1 MKQNYLLCGK
11 VVNTH
16 GVRGALKVE
25 HYCDSSEIF
34 AAIKTVFLK
43 KGEEYAPYPVRR
55 AVRFGRMMLLELE
68 GVNSLETAVDFKNR
82 ELFAKREDI
91 PIGEHAVFLS
101 DLFGAPVVDANTGRV
116 YGSVLDIQESPAAHL
131 FVVKTEDG
139 KEVLLPD
146 VPAFIK
152 SADSEKGLM
161 ITPIEGFFS

>member
-116 YGSVLDIQESPAAHL
+116 
-131 FVVKTEDG
+131 TE
-139 KEVLLPD
+139 VSSIYRNLLPLTSSLSK
-146 VPAFIK
+146 PRMGK
-152 SADSEKGLM
+152 R
-161 ITPIEGFFS
+161 FFCPTFPPLSSRQIAKRA